1 MKSPLTLQA
10 ANTASLSAGSGI
22 AGGISGRET
31 CVWVSQY
38 TQCPLC
44 GQTFRLS
51 YRIQH
56 SDKRSVKSLLKD
68 VSAGKQKETLN
79 WSHTYVFPPRPFRN
93 GLKCAWKVQMIFSLP
108 LVCF

>member
-1 MKSPLTLQA
+1 MKSPLALQA

-31 CVWVSQY
+31 CVWVSHY

-44 GQTFRLS
+44 GQTFRP
-51 YRIQH
+51 
-56 SDKRSVKSLLKD
+56 KSLLKD

-93 GLKCAWKVQMIFSLP
+93 AVKCTWQARMIFFATSGLF
-108 LVCF
+108 LKE